1 MLHAR
6 RREMRELI
14 RAGRVVAWP
23 LVKYKGAIAL
33 SCITYFAIRS
43 KSTTKIM
50 RKLGPVPC
58 LIVPLFTNRHWIPDI
73 SNNLPHDTP
82 KGTKLLRYLV
92 VSFERSYSQ
101 SQQRNRQIT
110 TIWVPLQCVSSDNT
124 KCPTAK
130 FNHENLRRHDP
141 ECTLT

>member
-73 SNNLPHDTP
+73 SNKTFLTIPQKAQSFYGISWFLLSVAIHNHSNEIAKSQPYGYLYSAFRLIIQNAQLRSST
-82 KGTKLLRYLV
+82 TKISDV
-92 VSFERSYSQ
+92 TT
-101 SQQRNRQIT
+101 RNAR
-110 TIWVPLQCVSSDNT
+110 
-124 KCPTAK
+124 
-130 FNHENLRRHDP
+130 
-141 ECTLT
+141 